1 MTFLQVVNIIRDTA
15 LAQPNVNTVVRE
27 FLDLNREDTK
37 YSAVV
42 IQDRDG
48 LRDRI
53 VEQDWNTYTFH
64 LGYVDRLTFDE
75 KNRDDIF
82 STGINVINNIVASI
96 RERWD
101 LEVSV
106 IDRFSTFNQRFTASC
121 AGVYVVLAIQVP
133 VSDCVDGEETDIYDK
148 FSVDITNNGHYHY
161 VPDGRPVNEIDI
173 VVNVANQKPE
183 DSLERIL
190 ISNGSYHYEPEEGRV
205 FGDADITVDVHPSNS
220 LSETYT
226 TNGAKTITG
235 EFNGGMITVA
245 VPVPVI
251 SSLITMSISGNGVYR
266 WGAAEG
272 NAWDYVEIPVDV
284 HPSQSLVKTIRSN
297 GSYSYPGEWKDAAIT
312 IAVPSDQKPEEGLER
327 TITSN
332 GSYHYEPEEGSVFSG
347 ADITVNVH
355 PSQSLVETITS
366 NGSYSYPG
374 EYAGAAITV
383 SVSAEKPEE
392 SLVETI
398 SSNGSYHYDPTAG
411 SVFSG
416 ADITV
421 DVHPSNVLSKSYY
434 TNGTKTITGEFNGGT
449 VNINVHP
456 STRLSETITSNG
468 SYSYSGEYAGAD
480 ITVAVERYANTLRIS
495 QTAYNNLSVKD
506 PDTIYLIYY

>member
-133 VSDCVDGEETDIYDK
+133 VSDCVDGEETDLYDSFDVK
-148 FSVDITNNGHYHY
+148 ITENGHYHF
-161 VPDGRPVNEIDI
+161 VPDGRPVDEIYID
-173 VVNVANQKPE
+173 VNVDNQKPE
-183 DSLERIL
+183 DHLVETIT
-190 ISNGSYHYEPEEGRV
+190 SNGGYHYEPEEGRV
-205 FGDADITVDVHPSNS
+205 FNEADITVDVHPSNS

-226 TNGAKTITG
+226 TNG
-235 EFNGGMITVA
+235 
-245 VPVPVI
+245 
-251 SSLITMSISGNGVYR
+251 
-266 WGAAEG
+266 
-272 NAWDYVEIPVDV
+272 
-284 HPSQSLVKTIRSN
+284 
-297 GSYSYPGEWKDAAIT
+297 
-312 IAVPSDQKPEEGLER
+312 
-327 TITSN
+327 
-332 GSYHYEPEEGSVFSG
+332 
-347 ADITVNVH
+347 
-355 PSQSLVETITS
+355 
-366 NGSYSYPG
+366 
-374 EYAGAAITV
+374 
-383 SVSAEKPEE
+383 
-392 SLVETI
+392 
-398 SSNGSYHYDPTAG
+398 
-411 SVFSG
+411 
-416 ADITV
+416 
-421 DVHPSNVLSKSYY
+421 
-434 TNGTKTITGEFNGGT
+434 TKTITGEFNGG
-449 VNINVHP
+449 IIDIDVHP
-456 STRLSETITSNG
+456 TRDLRDTVTING
-468 SYSYSGEYAGAD
+468 EHQWPDSG
-480 ITVAVERYANTLRIS
+480 
-495 QTAYNNLSVKD
+495 QH
-506 PDTIYLIYY
+506 